1 MIVFLIFLYINY
13 KMDINSDNKGGNEMK
28 KYSKIM
34 SILLILI
41 MLVSFATTTFAAV
54 AGVSDPS
61 TLKGKAVAGT
71 NKITSIGNQIITI
84 LTVVGTVASVIV
96 LIVLGIKYMMG
107 SAEEKAEYKK
117 TMMPYIIGAA
127 LVFAASA
134 IAGILY
140 GFMSNIT
147 AS

>member
-1 MIVFLIFLYINY
+1 MKSIY
-13 KMDINSDNKGGNEMK
+13 KIIS
-28 KYSKIM
+28 
-34 SILLILI
+34 I
-41 MLVSFATTTFAAV
+41 MLIAIIVISLGTTVFAVVT
-54 AGVSDPS
+54 GVSDPS
-61 TLKGKAVAGT
+61 TLTGQSVEGT
-71 NKITSIGNQIITI
+71 SKITSIGNQIITI
-84 LTVVGTVASVIV
+84 LTLVGTIASVIV

-134 IAGILY
+134 LAGMLY
-140 GFMSNIT
+140 AFLSNMQ